1 MTVVWE
7 ENTLDRLADIL
18 VRVGSVAEQD
28 RVEATVQR
36 VNTCLARDPEE
47 YGESR
52 GGDDRVWFVDQLM
65 VVFRVVTNQDEVR
78 ILRVVHLGLRRM
90 GGS

>member
-7 ENTLDRLADIL
+7 ENTLDQLADIL
-18 VRVGSVAEQD
+18 VRVNSLAEQD

-36 VNTCLARDPEE
+36 INTSLARDPED

-52 GGDDRVWFVDQLM
+52 ERDDRVWFIDSLM
-65 VVFRVVTNQDEVR
+65 VVFRIVTNQDEVR
-78 ILRVVHLGLRRM
+78 ILHIVHLGLRRM
-90 GGS
+90 G